1 MFSRAVGL
9 GLVVWGIEYVSSYM
23 VSANSTKVYGML
35 VESVHV
41 LFMFIVQY
49 CSNYL

>member
-23 VSANSTKVYGML
+23 VSANLTEVYGLL
-35 VESVHV
+35 VQGMHV
-41 LFMFIVQY
+41 LFMFIIQY
-49 CSNYL
+49 GSNYL